1 MRTSFDKNYIY
12 MRYIPNI
19 LSLIR
24 IPLSLRLLLFVSNY
38 YGFMILYF
46 LCGLSDILDGY
57 VARRMNLQSTRGAKL
72 DSLADLIMYTVVIIM
87 LCLWDFNALADF
99 IPFLM
104 PVALLRGANIGIM
117 YRKFYQLGAI
127 HTIGNKIVGLLIY
140 CIPFIYILQI
150 ARSDI
155 FRIFQFVF
163 CYPRSPQAPRYG
175 YNPDTLLFQEDTKTE
190 HKDYRSYHVRQKLH
204 KELYYLLS
212 GIPLQTRHSWF

>member
-1 MRTSFDKNYIY
+1 MI
-12 MRYIPNI
+12 YIPNI

-24 IPLSLRLLLFVSNY
+24 IPLSLSLLLFVSNY
-38 YGFMILYF
+38 YGFMILYS

-57 VARRMNLQSTRGAKL
+57 VARKMNLQSTRGAKL

-127 HTIGNKIVGLLIY
+127 HTIGNRL
-140 CIPFIYILQI
+140 IYILY
-150 ARSDI
+150 S
-155 FRIFQFVF
+155 FYLYF
-163 CYPRSPQAPRYG
+163 YG
-175 YNPDTLLFQEDTKTE
+175 
-190 HKDYRSYHVRQKLH
+190 
-204 KELYYLLS
+204 
-212 GIPLQTRHSWF
+212 